1 MTSDEV
7 SCSSAARGV
16 IAINING
23 LLAHSTVD
31 YTLEQRYAQSV
42 RHAYTEVAGAKDGVV
57 PVLFGGNSS
66 EETTRVWLGN
76 SEEPLTLAL
85 VWSSADQVL
94 QRL

>member
-7 SCSSAARGV
+7 SCTSAARGV

-31 YTLEQRYAQSV
+31 YTLEQRYSESV